1 MNVLSS
7 LCQQIDGLPLAGVV
21 IVGDGQSARAIAMAG
36 SSMKVPVLWAK
47 GGTAN
52 LHSSDDDHNK
62 VCVFYVCSTLIHIK
76 HINDENI
83 FHKVVFPYKFPEIR
97 AILLRKTM
105 FFVSIYV

>member
-62 VCVFYVCSTLIHIK
+62 VCVCF
-76 HINDENI
+76 
-83 FHKVVFPYKFPEIR
+83 
-97 AILLRKTM
+97 
-105 FFVSIYV
+105 